1 MMKEV
6 VVISKIVKRGGAET
20 IPTAPSQGGGSSAI
34 VDGLNKTF
42 FDRLFVA
49 VDGNG
54 NELQPNDVTTPIAY
68 ILARYNFASTGG
80 VTFYAKDKSVKIE
93 TIAESLPFDGS
104 TIKYN
109 TETGLIEVIG
119 GGTGGGVA
127 DSIQWDK
134 IEGKP
139 DLATKK
145 DLDGFVKADGST
157 KITGLQKFT
166 KGIQGTTGWKISHF
180 DNGNPYFAFNSNL
193 SWLITQYGTEK
204 MEIGNSS
211 APLTVYKNGN
221 VEIMGGG
228 IINGNLIVKGGVSF
242 YSTNG
247 DVTPFLLNVDKIED
261 IKSTSTT
268 QVYAA
273 NVVRLLKEELGKAK
287 EKAENCETNLS
298 TLKTAIKS
306 ALSGITQ
313 NSNASAI
320 GAALNRLYN
329 SISE

>member
-1 MMKEV
+1 MKEV
-6 VVISKIVKRGGAET
+6 VVISKIVKRGGGET
-20 IPTAPSQGGGSSAI
+20 IPTAPSQGGVSSAI
-34 VDGLNKTF
+34 VDGLTQTF

-93 TIAESLPFDGS
+93 TIAESLPFDES

-109 TETGLIEVIG
+109 NETGLIEVIG

-127 DSIQWDK
+127 GPIHWDN

-139 DLATKK
+139 NLATKG
-145 DLDGFVKADGST
+145 DLDGFVKTDGST
-157 KITGLQKFT
+157 NITGLQKFT

-247 DVTPFLLNVDKIED
+247 DVTPFLLNVTKIED

-268 QVYAA
+268 QVYTA
-273 NVVRLLKEELGKAK
+273 NAVRLLKDELVAAKAK
-287 EKAENCETNLS
+287 ADRCENNLS
-298 TLKTAIKS
+298 ILKS
-306 ALSGITQ
+306 AINSALLGITQ
-313 NSNASAI
+313 SSSASAI
-320 GAALNRLYN
+320 GAALNKLYN
-329 SISE
+329 SIS